1 MTDHM
6 QQLLD
11 SKTEQLEIAID
22 KYNNQSQSLLSQ
34 KKEYDNLMQKARIEM
49 REVERM
55 KKLQGTEL
63 EKMRELDMKKI
74 KDEKRA
80 LD

>member
-1 MTDHM
+1 
-6 QQLLD
+6 
-11 SKTEQLEIAID
+11 
-22 KYNNQSQSLLSQ
+22 
-34 KKEYDNLMQKARIEM
+34 MQKARIEM

-55 KKLQGTEL
+55 KKLQGNEL

>member
-1 MTDHM
+1 
-6 QQLLD
+6 
-11 SKTEQLEIAID
+11 
-22 KYNNQSQSLLSQ
+22 
-34 KKEYDNLMQKARIEM
+34 MQKARIEM